1 MTIRLSLIILLS
13 SMHFAKSSQCPTSFN
28 GRCGKNWADANTK
41 CGQCCNSP
49 SDCTQDNDIMC
60 YAYLDTTPCIN
71 TPQSTSSTTTSTST
85 TSTSTTSTSSTSSST
100 STTISACPTNIR
112 CGLNWVNANQKCG
125 QCCVSDA
132 DCTITNEKCYADLI
146 NTECPINTIPTTPS
160 STSSTTTSTSST
172 TISACPTNIRCGLN
186 WVDANQKC
194 GECCVGDSDCTITNE
209 QCYADLINT
218 ECPTVSIPST
228 TAIPTVITPSPSTKT
243 PTTPTTQ
250 IPLSAVSGCGTG
262 KRVSLTFDDG
272 PMAENDATINIINKL
287 NKYGIKATFYVSPG
301 LSGESAVTLAAK
313 CALIAQLSAAGYEIQ
328 SHSYSHKDFLAL
340 SNEEIRIELN
350 KVSDFI
356 YDCGAARPTMFR
368 PPYGSLTKQQ
378 AQFIV
383 SEGYIIG
390 LWNMDSNDW
399 KTPNELT
406 ILDNIDLSV
415 FKGDSVNI
423 LMHDK
428 SIYNIIDDIIEKFDD
443 YGYEF
448 ITQSECFAQ
457 CDTMNEPGYE
467 GICWDKHEQNLW
479 SVTQW

>member
-71 TPQSTSSTTTSTST
+71 TPQSTSSTTSTSTTSTST
-85 TSTSTTSTSSTSSST
+85 TSTSTTSTSSSSST
-100 STTISACPTNIR
+100 
-112 CGLNWVNANQKCG
+112 
-125 QCCVSDA
+125 
-132 DCTITNEKCYADLI
+132 
-146 NTECPINTIPTTPS
+146 
-160 STSSTTTSTSST
+160 ST

-186 WVDANQKC
+186 WVDANQK
-194 GECCVGDSDCTITNE
+194 CCVGDSDCTITNE